1 MSQKTLKQLVAEKAL
16 TYIQKGELLGVGTG
30 STVDCLI
37 ALLPEVKHLID
48 VVVSSSERST
58 EQLIQL
64 GFTVIPLTD
73 VEKLTLYI
81 DGADEIN
88 PDLQMIKGGGA
99 ALTRE
104 KIVAAHADQF
114 ICIADQSKYVE
125 TLGKFPLPVEVIPM
139 ASGHVLRELNK
150 LGDARI
156 RPNVITDNG
165 NPIIDVY
172 GLSID
177 DPLSLETYINQIT
190 GVVTNGIFAH
200 RPADLLLLATDNGV
214 DVIKAQ

>member
-1 MSQKTLKQLVAEKAL
+1 MSQKTLKQQAAEKAL
-16 TYIQKGELLGVGTG
+16 TYISKGELLGVGTG

-37 ALLPEVKHLID
+37 ALLPEVRHHID
-48 VVVSSSERST
+48 AVVSSSERST

-64 GFTVIPLTD
+64 GFEVVPLTD
-73 VEKLTLYI
+73 MEKLTLYI

-88 PDLQMIKGGGA
+88 SQLQMIKGGGA

-114 ICIADQSKYVE
+114 ICIADESKYVE
-125 TLGKFPLPVEVIPM
+125 TLGNFPLPVEVIPM
-139 ASGHVLRELNK
+139 AVGHVMRELNK
-150 LGDARI
+150 LGEARV

-165 NPIIDVY
+165 NPIIDVF
-172 GLSID
+172 GMEIE
-177 DPLSLETYINQIT
+177 DPLAMETHINQIV

-200 RPADLLLLATDNGV
+200 RPADLLVLATENG
-214 DVIKAQ
+214 IKTFKA

>member
-177 DPLSLETYINQIT
+177 DPLSLETHINQIT

>member
-1 MSQKTLKQLVAEKAL
+1 MSQKTLKQLAAEKAL
-16 TYIQKGELLGVGTG
+16 TYIKKGELLGVGTG

-37 ALLPEVKHLID
+37 ALLSDVRHLID

-64 GFTVIPLTD
+64 GFDVIPLTD

-88 PDLQMIKGGGA
+88 AQLHMIKGGGA

-139 ASGHVLRELNK
+139 AIGHVQRELNK
-150 LGDARI
+150 LGEARI

-165 NPIIDVY
+165 NPIIDVF
-172 GLSID
+172 GLNIT
-177 DPLSLETYINQIT
+177 DPLALETHINQIV

-200 RPADLLLLATDNGV
+200 RPADLLVLATDNGIET
-214 DVIKAQ
+214 IKAQ

>member
-1 MSQKTLKQLVAEKAL
+1 MSQKTLKQQAAEKAL
-16 TYIQKGELLGVGTG
+16 TYISKGELLGVGTG

-37 ALLPEVKHLID
+37 ALLPEVRHLID

-64 GFTVIPLTD
+64 GFEVLPLTD

-88 PDLQMIKGGGA
+88 PQMQMIKGGGA

-114 ICIADQSKYVE
+114 ICIADESKYVQ

-139 ASGHVLRELNK
+139 ALKHVQRELNK
-150 LGDARI
+150 IGEARI

-172 GLSID
+172 GLEIH
-177 DPLSLETYINQIT
+177 DPLALETHINQIV

-200 RPADLLLLATDNGV
+200 RLADLLILATDEG
-214 DVIKAQ
+214 IKTFKA

>member
-1 MSQKTLKQLVAEKAL
+1 MSQKTLKQQAAEKAL
-16 TYIQKGELLGVGTG
+16 TYISKGELLGVGTG

-37 ALLPEVKHLID
+37 ALLPQVRHQID
-48 VVVSSSERST
+48 AVVSSSERST

-64 GFTVIPLTD
+64 GFDVIPLTD

-88 PDLQMIKGGGA
+88 PHLQMIKGGGA

-114 ICIADQSKYVE
+114 ICIADESKYVE

-139 ASGHVLRELNK
+139 ALKYVQRELNK
-150 LGDARI
+150 IGDARI
-156 RPNVITDNG
+156 RPNIITDNG
-165 NPIIDVY
+165 NPIIDVF
-172 GLSID
+172 GLKIA
-177 DPLSLETYINQIT
+177 DPLALEEHINQIV

-200 RPADLLLLATDNGV
+200 RPADLLILATSNG
-214 DVIKAQ
+214 IETFKA